1 VAGTTQCK
9 FVFAVSQNVL
19 ALCFPSSLTASL
31 VQPTTISLSY
41 SPPASTSAPHAE
53 MENTKPEPDLTKI
66 HKVVEAALTKVHDAQ
81 CDNYDPGK
89 TKEDTNRDLIEASDL
104 LTKAK
109 EDIAAYYKLLHL
121 SPALQ
126 V

>member
-1 VAGTTQCK
+1 
-9 FVFAVSQNVL
+9 
-19 ALCFPSSLTASL
+19 
-31 VQPTTISLSY
+31 
-41 SPPASTSAPHAE
+41 

-81 CDNYDPGK
+81 CDNYDPRK

-121 SPALQ
+121 SSALQ